1 MQAYYWLILFAI
13 LLAVEI
19 FTLGLTTIWFAGGA
33 LAAAVAAL
41 LGGNLVTQVILFLV
55 VSLLLLVFTRPLAVK
70 YMNRGLEKT
79 NVNDLPGRTAVVTE
93 EIDNLAQTGRLRI
106 NDIEWTARAEK
117 DNVVIPAGA
126 IVEITEVRGVKVIVK
141 EMKEV

>member
-1 MQAYYWLILFAI
+1 MQMIWLGI
-13 LLAVEI
+13 LAVFLIIEAI
-19 FTLGLTTIWFAGGA
+19 TAGLTTIWFAGGA

-93 EIDNLAQTGRLRI
+93 KIDNLAQTGRLRI

>member
-1 MQAYYWLILFAI
+1 MQMIWLGI
-13 LLAVEI
+13 LAVFLIIEAI
-19 FTLGLTTIWFAGGA
+19 TAGLTTIWFAGGA

-55 VSLLLLVFTRPLAVK
+55 VSLLLLVFTRPLAVR

-93 EIDNLAQTGRLRI
+93 EIDYLAQTGRLRI

-117 DNVVIPAGA
+117 DNVVIPSGA

>member
-1 MQAYYWLILFAI
+1 MQMIWLGI
-13 LLAVEI
+13 LAVFLIIEAI
-19 FTLGLTTIWFAGGA
+19 TAGLTTIGFAGGA

-55 VSLLLLVFTRPLAVK
+55 VSLLLLVFTRPLAVR

-117 DNVVIPAGA
+117 DNVVIPSGA

>member
-1 MQAYYWLILFAI
+1 MQMIWLGI
-13 LLAVEI
+13 LAVFLIIEAI
-19 FTLGLTTIWFAGGA
+19 TAGLTTIWFAGGA

>member
-1 MQAYYWLILFAI
+1 MRMIWLGI
-13 LLAVEI
+13 LAVFLIIEAI
-19 FTLGLTTIWFAGGA
+19 TAGLTTIWFAGGA

-93 EIDNLAQTGRLRI
+93 KIDNLAQTGRLRI

>member
-1 MQAYYWLILFAI
+1 MQMIWLGI
-13 LLAVEI
+13 LAVCLIIEAI
-19 FTLGLTTIWFAGGA
+19 TAGLTTIWFAGGA

-117 DNVVIPAGA
+117 DNVVIPSGA